1 MKLRDSLAENKSIR
15 LQAEAETWQDAVKI
29 GVDLLVA
36 ADVVAPLIGSAGGG
50 GRCRAALLPG
60 DSGWRGTV
68 WPLFRYRSGAGD
80 AARAAGRGR

>member
-36 ADVVAPLIGSAGGG
+36 ADVVEPRYYQAILDAVEQHG
-50 GRCRAALLPG
+50 LLCARTRPG
-60 DSGWRGTV
+60 N
-68 WPLFRYRSGAGD
+68 
-80 AARAAGRGR
+80 AARSPGRGR

>member
-36 ADVVAPLIGSAGGG
+36 ADVVEPRYYRAILDAVEQHGPYFVLAPA
-50 GRCRAALLPG
+50 RQCRTDARKRALRKPVLR
-60 DSGWRGTV
+60 W
-68 WPLFRYRSGAGD
+68 
-80 AARAAGRGR
+80 